1 MAKGVDPKIELARR
15 LKNGKKA
22 NIDEVQNMFKAIS
35 LSASNKFSKSIKNL
49 LISDVTSKSCI
60 YGIVNKQ
67 NTITMDFIEKF
78 NNFSVIEKKE
88 ATKKLRKEDN
98 KERKKKNKK
107 VDLAEGQIGF
117 FDIFKGGF

>member
-1 MAKGVDPKIELARR
+1 MMSPLVSPAASAPDPVVTALIYTPCGIPYA
-15 LKNGKKA
+15 
-22 NIDEVQNMFKAIS
+22 
-35 LSASNKFSKSIKNL
+35 L

>member
-1 MAKGVDPKIELARR
+1 
-15 LKNGKKA
+15 
-22 NIDEVQNMFKAIS
+22 MFKAIS

-78 NNFSVIEKKE
+78 NNFSVIEKK
-88 ATKKLRKEDN
+88 KKQKLRKEDN
-98 KERKKKNKK
+98 KERKKKTKR
-107 VDLAEGQIGF
+107 
-117 FDIFKGGF
+117 